1 MNIISLKVGSYERSR
16 RIKYL
21 QEQIEYLN
29 ELPCTESVLERRN
42 FFLGE
47 LETIQEIDSEV
58 ISELSDL

>member
-1 MNIISLKVGSYERSR
+1 MNVVSLKIGSYERSR

-21 QEQIEYLN
+21 KEQIAYLN

-42 FFLGE
+42 LFLGE
-47 LETIQEIDSEV
+47 LETIQEVDSEI

>member
-1 MNIISLKVGSYERSR
+1 MNIVSLKIGSYERSR

-29 ELPCTESVLERRN
+29 ELPCTESVLKRKN

-47 LETIQEIDSEV
+47 LETIQEVDSEV

>member
-1 MNIISLKVGSYERSR
+1 MNIVSLKIGSYERSR

-47 LETIQEIDSEV
+47 LETIQEVDSEV